1 MKHVKIYYRWHA
13 LFGQSLRLHR
23 LVSRFDGNFIHCE
36 LPDGSIG
43 AFPSW
48 MMDAEVCS
56 RLSMGTPQLSL
67 EALTDLRRFLKDNIS
82 ETQTAN
88 SSLLKGKGETSK

>member
-1 MKHVKIYYRWHA
+1 MRV
-13 LFGQSLRLHR
+13 HR

-56 RLSMGTPQLSL
+56 RLSMSTPQLSL
-67 EALTDLRRFLKDNIS
+67 EALADLRNFLKDNIPTNES
-82 ETQTAN
+82 QTAN
-88 SSLLKGKGETSK
+88 LSLLKEKGETSK